1 MVTISPSSRA
11 EGRRIGTRELRA
23 DLATMIR
30 RAAAGQRIVVTVGG
44 RSSAVL
50 GPVEDSGGVT
60 SLDAL
65 VSAGL
70 LLPPRRAD
78 SFRPVAPVPV
88 WSGVRLDR
96 ALREV
101 RG

>member
-1 MVTISPSSRA
+1 M
-11 EGRRIGTRELRA
+11 RIGARELRA

-30 RAAAGQRIVVTVGG
+30 RASAGQRIVVTVAGL
-44 RSSAVL
+44 SSAVL
-50 GPVEDSGGVT
+50 GPVEEAGPDIG
-60 SLDAL
+60 LDAL
-65 VSAGL
+65 VAAGL
-70 LLPPRRAD
+70 VRPPRRTD
-78 SFRPVAPVPV
+78 RFRAAVPIPV